1 MWLNVYP
8 TDSLPESN
16 LHIPSSK
23 PETQR
28 AIVCASLA
36 GGKSTVYNDLRCSET
51 SATKQAMSAIGAGIV
66 ELNDRLEIEGV
77 DHAPKNPGHVIDC
90 SGSGFAFRTMSVLA
104 AATPGG
110 MILTGNKTLRRRIMR
125 PMFAALSTLG
135 VQFEHISE
143 EGKAPVVIWSD
154 RIKGGNCTVPGNT
167 CSQFTTALLFGLPL
181 AKERVSLNVTG
192 EIRSAS
198 YIKQTLVAM
207 RHAGVLLNVEEPS
220 DCYEI
225 APARYQAV
233 DTLVSGD
240 FTSASYLMAI
250 ASLFP
255 GKQRL
260 HNMSRESFQGERLI
274 VDVLHQL
281 GIHVEFDESQRICLI
296 DNQLERLSGDYSFD
310 LRHSPNILP
319 TLAVIGAFV
328 EGRFRVTGGS
338 VTHYHKSSRI
348 TAIAT
353 ELRKLGVDIS
363 VIELDGIPDGFEIRG
378 RTTYEGGVQ
387 FSSWKDHRIFLSL
400 FIASLKTKKS
410 NQLDGYQDIHC
421 SFPDF
426 FSQVEKLGI
435 NFHEVDSRRSH
446 SDPIW
451 QKQEKRKNE
460 QQASSSS
467 NSGGYRYC

>member
-1 MWLNVYP
+1 MWLVVDP
-8 TDSLPESN
+8 TASLPESE

-36 GGKSTVYNDLRCSET
+36 GGKSNVYNDLRCSET
-51 SATKQAMSAIGAGIV
+51 SSTKQAMSAIGAKIL
-66 ELNDRLEIEGV
+66 ELDDRLEIEGV
-77 DHAPKNPGHVIDC
+77 DHSPKNPGHVIDC
-90 SGSGFAFRTMSVLA
+90 AGSGFAFRTMSVLA

-110 MILTGNKTLRRRIMR
+110 IILTGNETLQNRIMR
-125 PMFAALSTLG
+125 PLFAALGTLG
-135 VQFEHISE
+135 VKFEHISE
-143 EGKAPVVIWSD
+143 EGKAPVAIWSD
-154 RIKGGNCTVPGNT
+154 RINGGHCTVPGNT

-181 AKERVSLNVTG
+181 AKDSVSLNVTG

-207 RHAGVLLNVEEPS
+207 RWAGVSLNVEEPS
-220 DCYEI
+220 NCYEI

-250 ASLFP
+250 AALFP

-260 HNMSRESFQGERLI
+260 HNMSRKSFQGERII
-274 VDVLHQL
+274 VDVLQEL
-281 GIHVEFDESQRICLI
+281 GINVEFNESQRVCLI
-296 DNQLERLSGDYSFD
+296 DNQLERLSGDFSFD
-310 LRHSPNILP
+310 LRNSPNILP
-319 TLAVIGAFV
+319 TLAAIGAFV

-338 VTHYHKSSRI
+338 VTHYHKSPRI

-363 VIELDGIPDGFEIRG
+363 IIELDGVPDGFEIRG
-378 RTTYEGGVQ
+378 RATYKGGVQ

-400 FIASLKTKKS
+400 FIASLKTKKP
-410 NQLDGYQDIHC
+410 NRLDGYQDIHC

-435 NFHEVDSRRSH
+435 NFHEVR
-446 SDPIW
+446 
-451 QKQEKRKNE
+451 N
-460 QQASSSS
+460 
-467 NSGGYRYC
+467 